1 MFFGFVIEVL
11 YVLNFSMVSKEVLK
25 KIRKLE
31 IQTKGLVNTLFGGEY
46 QSAFK
51 GRGMAFS
58 EVRAYNYGDDIRQI
72 DWNVTARTG
81 DAYIKIFEEER
92 EQTLMLC
99 VDISASGVFGSNQ
112 QRKMDLAI
120 EISAVLAFSAI
131 NNGDKVGL
139 VLFSDKIE
147 KMVSPK
153 KGRTHVLRLI
163 RELYTTKPT
172 GTGTAIADA
181 LSYVNRLLDRRA
193 IVVLASD
200 FQDKE
205 FEKQLKITNQKH
217 DLVSVVIHDPFED
230 ELPEIGLVPFRD
242 AETNRE
248 ILIDTSS
255 KKIRETYKAR
265 RLQHKKNLQ
274 DSFLKMK
281 VDAVNV
287 ETNKSYVRPLM
298 NFFKRRLNRY

>member
-1 MFFGFVIEVL
+1 MI
-11 YVLNFSMVSKEVLK
+11 SKEVLK

-58 EVRAYNYGDDIRQI
+58 EVRAYNYGDDVRQI

-81 DAYIKIFEEER
+81 DPYIKIFEEER

-99 VDISASGVFGSNQ
+99 VDISASGSFGSNQ
-112 QRKMDLAI
+112 QKKRELAI

-147 KMVSPK
+147 KVVPPK

-163 RELYTTKPT
+163 RELYTTSASGK
-172 GTGTAIADA
+172 GTKIADA

-200 FQDKE
+200 FQDTDY
-205 FEKQLKITNQKH
+205 EKQLRITNQKH
-217 DLVSVVIHDPFED
+217 DLVSIIINDPFED
-230 ELPEIGLVPFRD
+230 ELPNIGLVPFRD
-242 AETNRE
+242 AENE
-248 ILIDTSS
+248 NEVLIDTSN
-255 KKIRETYKAR
+255 KKIRDVYR
-265 RLQHKKNLQ
+265 KKRAVQKLAL
-274 DSFLKMK
+274 DDALLKMK
-281 VDAVNV
+281 IDSVHVS
-287 ETNKSYVRPLM
+287 TNHSYVRPLM
-298 NFFKRRLNRY
+298 NFFKRRLSRY

>member
-1 MFFGFVIEVL
+1 MI
-11 YVLNFSMVSKEVLK
+11 SKEVLK

-58 EVRAYNYGDDIRQI
+58 EVRAYTYGDDIRQI

-81 DAYIKIFEEER
+81 DPYIKIFEEER

-99 VDISASGVFGSNQ
+99 VDISASGVFGSHL
-112 QRKMDLAI
+112 QRKRDLAI
-120 EISAVLAFSAI
+120 EICAVLAFSAI

-139 VLFSDKIE
+139 VLFSDEIE
-147 KMVSPK
+147 KVVPPK

-163 RELYTTKPT
+163 RELYTTSARGK
-172 GTGTAIADA
+172 GTKISDA
-181 LSYVNRLLDRRA
+181 LAYVNRLLDRRA

-200 FQDKE
+200 FQDVE
-205 FEKQLKITNQKH
+205 YEKQLRITNQKH
-217 DLVSVVIHDPFED
+217 DLVSIIINDPFED
-230 ELPEIGLVPFRD
+230 GLPNIGLVPFHD
-242 AETNRE
+242 AETDRE
-248 ILIDTSS
+248 ILIDTSN
-255 KKIRETYKAR
+255 KKIRDEYKKR
-265 RLQHKKNLQ
+265 RQIHKLNLEN
-274 DSFLKMK
+274 SLLKMK
-281 VDAVNV
+281 VDAVQV
-287 ETNKSYVRPLM
+287 STNHSYVRPLM